1 MIEAVNL
8 TKTYKVK
15 HGESVTALDGV
26 NLKFGETGMIFVV
39 GESGS
44 GKSTLLHLLGGLDM
58 YDGGE
63 IIVNGKST
71 RNFSETEW
79 NNYRSNY
86 VGFVFQEY
94 NLLSDFTVKDNLAVV
109 DEIQNKSTAD
119 GEIERVLSKVGLD
132 GMEKRKPKQLSGGQK
147 QRVAIARAIIKNPS
161 LILADEPTGALDG
174 KNGRSVI
181 SLLKD
186 ISKETLVIVVTH
198 DMNLAKEF
206 GDRIIE
212 ISDGKI
218 VNDIEQLPAIIE
230 QEA

>member
-1 MIEAVNL
+1 MIETVNL

-15 HGESVTALDGV
+15 HGETVKALDGV
-26 NLKFGETGMIFVV
+26 NLKFDENGINFVV

-44 GKSTLLHLLGGLDM
+44 GKSTLLHLLGGLDK

-63 IIVNGKST
+63 IIVDGKST
-71 RNFSETEW
+71 KSFTEADW
-79 NNYRSNY
+79 NDYRSRY

-109 DEIQNKSTAD
+109 DEIQNKKTAD
-119 GEIERVLSKVGLD
+119 DEIKRVLSKVGLD

-147 QRVAIARAIIKNPS
+147 QRVAIARAIIKNPKF
-161 LILADEPTGALDG
+161 ILADEPTGALDG

-181 SLLKD
+181 ALLRE

-212 ISDGKI
+212 IADGQI
-218 VNDIEQLPAIIE
+218 VKDTPQTV
-230 QEA
+230 

>member
-1 MIEAVNL
+1 MIETVNL
-8 TKTYKVK
+8 TKTYNVK
-15 HGESVTALDGV
+15 HGEKVTALDGV
-26 NLKFGETGMIFVV
+26 SLKFGETGITFVV

-63 IIVNGKST
+63 IIVDGKST
-71 RNFSETEW
+71 KNFTEAEW
-79 NNYRSNY
+79 NEYRSGY

-109 DEIQNKSTAD
+109 DEIRNRNTGDEDIK
-119 GEIERVLSKVGLD
+119 RVLSKVGLD

-147 QRVAIARAIIKNPS
+147 QRVAIARALIKDPKF
-161 LILADEPTGALDG
+161 ILADEPTGALDG

-181 SLLKD
+181 ALLKE
-186 ISKETLVIVVTH
+186 ISKEKLIIVVTH
-198 DMNLAKEF
+198 DMTLARDF

-212 ISDGKI
+212 IADGRIVSDVG
-218 VNDIEQLPAIIE
+218 
-230 QEA
+230 